1 MTSPPTL
8 QLDNITKFSP
18 VNDDPPSLQTRLNGK
33 TAQNERVSGLKG
45 TKCINRLDWFKR
57 FE

>member
-18 VNDDPPSLQTRLNGK
+18 VNDDPPK
-33 TAQNERVSGLKG
+33 V
-45 TKCINRLDWFKR
+45 FKLG
-57 FE
+57 ETVKPHKMKE